1 MPTFLQDA
9 KDPDDIDD
17 LTWDWSA
24 RLASGETISTFAAV
38 VASGDVTVSSTAISG
53 TSTTARITGGTAGTR
68 AEVRGRMTTS
78 TGRQLDW
85 TIGLPVAAQ

>member
-1 MPTFLQDA
+1 MPTYLQTA

-17 LTWDWSA
+17 VTWDWSA
-24 RLASGETISTFAAV
+24 RLASGETISTFTATV
-38 VASGDVTVSSTAISG
+38 VSGDVAVSSTAISG
-53 TSTTARITGGTAGTR
+53 TNTTARLTGGTAGSR
-68 AEVRGRMTTS
+68 AEVRGRMVTS